1 MTNCNTQQPPHAGQF
16 FVPSFPSIG
25 DLPNE
30 NFVDTHEYFDECDD
44 QDEFDSLDETV
55 AEPESARSV
64 ALKHADQKTSNV
76 VLHESHRQD
85 LERSGLSPEMI
96 SAMACKSASGTSISQ
111 SVYKNEY
118 ENVSDAWNRAGG
130 YVIPYIDSE
139 GKVVARR
146 WKMFWNQRDTGKPK
160 YFSVSGADT
169 HLYVPPGFDAIYSAT
184 DYLIITEGEK
194 KAAKAVQEGFPCV
207 AIAGV
212 DMWADST
219 ARRTEMANHQSRS
232 PSTPLLK
239 RLADLATDRKCLV
252 VFDSDARENYQ
263 VRGARRRLKDALL
276 FQAADWT
283 REMDLPVLKQADAL
297 KMGLDDLLVHP
308 EGRAQLESAIKAML
322 GMETQRLTP
331 LYQLPY
337 GKFAESTLYYT
348 VPNLSPRDNFGPSCI
363 FKDTVVENSEGVKTV
378 VTKEICSTRVWLS
391 RVIHSADED
400 GDTLYELSFVP
411 HTKRYP
417 ERLVGGCELLKLSQ
431 AKEDLL
437 GNRGAMVEGKYR
449 SSLEN
454 FLVDCQKYGP
464 SAKLVR
470 ITQGTR
476 QRGWRGEGDAAAFV
490 MASKVVTATAVSRE
504 DDPDAPLIPIPS
516 GSDDTLRH
524 ALKVAGDGEL
534 WQRAIIT
541 HILPSPVATMYFAAG
556 LAGLLRY
563 WCAGS
568 ENFIVHLYG
577 ASSGGKTTVLKAAAS
592 AWGNPK
598 RLIDTWKATSNGI
611 ERKAVGRNDM
621 AMFLDEAGMADE
633 HCLVDSIYSI
643 GNGSEK
649 IRATRDV
656 RERKASQFRL
666 VALSTGEKQLVR
678 GTKFAGQ
685 EVRAIELRTDQTGH
699 ALMQTIHSAEEAEE
713 LVKVLDANYGHAIEP
728 MIRGILSL
736 VAKEPLAIQTIWER
750 RTEDIRSQIDKA
762 VPPHIM
768 RRVKHFGLCLAAID
782 LFLKFVLQNV
792 EDEIED
798 FSMRMTR
805 NVVKHMAQLDT
816 DQFAQGETIGIL
828 QKLMDQLAA
837 CQSKFVNTNRPAP
850 SPVPSELYGSIE
862 GSLCFVIPGKLGEMM
877 KPYDTTRTVQALESI
892 DALVVKS
899 AKKKKTVSHRI
910 LLARPDCYVIDIEKV
925 ESVLY
930 KDD

>member
-1 MTNCNTQQPPHAGQF
+1 MTNCNTQQPPDAGQF
-16 FVPSFPSIG
+16 FVPSSPSISIG

-30 NFVDTHEYFDECDD
+30 YCDECDD
-44 QDEFDSLDETV
+44 QEEFDSLDEAV
-55 AEPESARSV
+55 AEPEPESAPSQPLNSADLKASTSV
-64 ALKHADQKTSNV
+64 LYV
-76 VLHESHRQD
+76 SHRQD

-169 HLYVPPGFDAIYSAT
+169 HLYVPPGFDAVYAAT

-212 DMWADST
+212 DMWSDST
-219 ARRTEMANHQSRS
+219 ARRTEKANHQSMS
-232 PSTPLLK
+232 PATPLLK
-239 RLADLATDRKCLV
+239 RLAELATKRKCLV
-252 VFDSDARENYQ
+252 VFDSDAREKYQ
-263 VRGARRRLKDALL
+263 VLGARRRLKDALL
-276 FQAADWT
+276 FQAADWV
-283 REMDLPVLKQADAL
+283 REMDLPVPEQAGEA
-297 KMGLDDLLVHP
+297 KVGLDDLLVYP
-308 EGRAQLESAIKAML
+308 GGTAQLDSAIKSLL
-322 GMETQRLTP
+322 GMQTQSLTP
-331 LYQLPY
+331 IYQLPH
-337 GKFAESTLYYT
+337 GKFGDRVLYYI
-348 VPNLSPRDNFGPSCI
+348 VPNLSPRDHFGSSNI
-363 FKDTVVENSEGVKTV
+363 TKDVVEYDGEGGRVV

-411 HTKRYP
+411 HTKRHP
-417 ERLVGGCELLKLSQ
+417 ERIVGGCELLKLSQ

-449 SSLEN
+449 SNLEN

-490 MASKVVTATAVSRE
+490 MASKVVTSNAVSRE

-524 ALKVAGDGEL
+524 ALKVAGDEQL
-534 WQRAIIT
+534 WRRAIIT
-541 HILPSPVATMYFAAG
+541 HILPSPVAMMYFAAG

-568 ENFIVHLYG
+568 ENFIMHLYG

-713 LVKVLDANYGHAIEP
+713 LVKVLEANYGHAIEP

-736 VAKEPLAIQTIWER
+736 VSKEPLAIQTIWER
-750 RTEDIRSQIDKA
+750 RTDGIRSHIDRA

-782 LFLKFVLQNV
+782 LFLKFVLQYE

-805 NVVKHMAQLDT
+805 MIVTHMAQLDT
-816 DQFAQGETIGIL
+816 DQFAQGELREHVLDIL
-828 QKLMDQLAA
+828 THAR
-837 CQSKFVNTNRPAP
+837 N
-850 SPVPSELYGSIE
+850 YG
-862 GSLCFVIPGKLGEMM
+862 VV
-877 KPYDTTRTVQALESI
+877 TTQDFGCIWEYLRLE
-892 DALVVKS
+892 
-899 AKKKKTVSHRI
+899 
-910 LLARPDCYVIDIEKV
+910 E
-925 ESVLY
+925 
-930 KDD
+930 

>member
-30 NFVDTHEYFDECDD
+30 NFVDTHEYFDECND
-44 QDEFDSLDETV
+44 QDEFDSLDDAVAETV
-55 AEPESARSV
+55 SAPSQPLNSADLKASTSV
-64 ALKHADQKTSNV
+64 LYV
-76 VLHESHRQD
+76 SHRQD

-169 HLYVPPGFDAIYSAT
+169 HLYVPPGFDAVYAAT

-212 DMWADST
+212 DMWSDST
-219 ARRTEMANHQSRS
+219 ARRTEKANHQSMS
-232 PSTPLLK
+232 PATPLLK
-239 RLADLATDRKCLV
+239 RLAELATKRKCLV
-252 VFDSDARENYQ
+252 VFDSDAREKYQ
-263 VRGARRRLKDALL
+263 VLGVRRRLKDALL
-276 FQAADWT
+276 FQAADWV
-283 REMDLPVLKQADAL
+283 REMDLPVPEQAGEA
-297 KMGLDDLLVHP
+297 KVGLDDLLVYP
-308 EGRAQLESAIKAML
+308 GGTAQLDSAIKSLL
-322 GMETQRLTP
+322 GMQTQSLTP
-331 LYQLPY
+331 IYQLPH
-337 GKFAESTLYYT
+337 GKFGDRVLYYI
-348 VPNLSPRDNFGPSCI
+348 VPNLSPRDHFGSSNI
-363 FKDTVVENSEGVKTV
+363 TKDVVEYDGEGGRVV

-411 HTKRYP
+411 HTKRHP
-417 ERLVGGCELLKLSQ
+417 ERIVGGCELLKLSQ

-449 SSLEN
+449 SNLEN

-490 MASKVVTATAVSRE
+490 MASKVVTSNAVSRE

-524 ALKVAGDGEL
+524 ALKVAGDEQL
-534 WQRAIIT
+534 WRRAIIT
-541 HILPSPVATMYFAAG
+541 HILPSPVAMMYFAAG

-568 ENFIVHLYG
+568 ENFIMHLYG

-713 LVKVLDANYGHAIEP
+713 LVKVLEANYGHAIEP

-736 VAKEPLAIQTIWER
+736 VSKEPLAIQTIWER
-750 RTEDIRSQIDKA
+750 RTDGIRSHIDRA

-782 LFLKFVLQNV
+782 LFLKFVLQYE

-805 NVVKHMAQLDT
+805 MIVTHMAQLDT
-816 DQFAQGETIGIL
+816 DQFAQGETNGIL
-828 QKLMDQLAA
+828 QQFMDQLAS
-837 CQSKFVNTNRPAP
+837 CQRNFVDTVRAP
-850 SPVPSELYGSIE
+850 HSPPPTELYGSIE
-862 GSLCFVIPGKLGEMM
+862 GTLCFVIPTKLGEMM
-877 KPYDTTRTVQALESI
+877 KPYDKTRTRQALESI
-892 DALVVKS
+892 DALVTKS
-899 AKKKKTVSHRI
+899 AKKKTVSHRI
-910 LLARPDCYVIDIEKV
+910 FGARPDCYVIDIEKI
-925 ESVLY
+925 ERVLY

>member
-16 FVPSFPSIG
+16 FVPSSPSIG

-30 NFVDTHEYFDECDD
+30 YCDECDD
-44 QDEFDSLDETV
+44 QEEFDSLDEAV
-55 AEPESARSV
+55 AEPEPEPESAPSQPLNSADLKASTSV
-64 ALKHADQKTSNV
+64 LYV
-76 VLHESHRQD
+76 SHRQD

-169 HLYVPPGFDAIYSAT
+169 HLYVPPGFDAVYAAT

-219 ARRTEMANHQSRS
+219 ALRTEKANHQSRS

-252 VFDSDARENYQ
+252 VFDSDAREKYQ

-276 FQAADWT
+276 FQATNWA
-283 REMDLPVLKQADAL
+283 REMDLPVPEQAGEA
-297 KMGLDDLLVHP
+297 KVGLDDLLVYP
-308 EGRAQLESAIKAML
+308 GGRVQLESAIKSLL
-322 GMETQRLTP
+322 GMQPQSLAPIYRLP
-331 LYQLPY
+331 H
-337 GKFAESTLYYT
+337 GKFGDRVLYYT
-348 VPNLSPRDNFGPSCI
+348 VPNLSPRDHFGSSNI
-363 FKDTVVENSEGVKTV
+363 TKDVVEYDGEGGRVV

-524 ALKVAGDGEL
+524 ALKVAGDEQL
-534 WQRAIIT
+534 WRRAIIT
-541 HILPSPVATMYFAAG
+541 HILPAPVAMMYFAAG

-633 HCLVDSIYSI
+633 QCLVDSIYSI

-678 GTKFAGQ
+678 GTKFTGQ

-699 ALMQTIHSAEEAEE
+699 ELMPTIHSAEEAES
-713 LVKVLDANYGHAIEP
+713 LVKVLEANYGHAIEP

-736 VAKEPLAIQTIWER
+736 VAREQLAIQTIWER
-750 RTEDIRSQIDKA
+750 RTDGIRSQIDKA

-782 LFLKFVLQNV
+782 LFLKFVLQNDD
-792 EDEIED
+792 DEIED

-805 NVVKHMAQLDT
+805 VIVKHMAQLDT
-816 DQFAQGETIGIL
+816 DQFAEGETNGIL
-828 QKLMDQLAA
+828 QQFMDQLASR
-837 CQSKFVNTNRPAP
+837 QRNFVDTVRAP
-850 SPVPSELYGSIE
+850 HSPPPTDLYGSIE
-862 GSLCFVIPGKLGEMM
+862 GPLCFVIPTKLGEMM
-877 KPYDTTRTVQALESI
+877 KPYDTARTVRALESI
-892 DALVVKS
+892 DALVIKNS
-899 AKKKKTVSHRI
+899 KKKKTISHRI
-910 LLARPDCYVIDIEKV
+910 LGTRPNCYVIDIEKI

>member
-1 MTNCNTQQPPHAGQF
+1 MTNCNTQQPQNVGQS
-16 FVPSFPSIG
+16 FVPSSIYIG

-30 NFVDTHEYFDECDD
+30 NFDECDN
-44 QDEFDSLDETV
+44 QDEFDSLDEAV
-55 AEPESARSV
+55 AEPESAPSQPTNPADLKASTSV
-64 ALKHADQKTSNV
+64 LY
-76 VLHESHRQD
+76 ESHRQD

-96 SAMACKSASGTSISQ
+96 SVMACSSASGTSISQ
-111 SVYKNEY
+111 SVYQNEDEY
-118 ENVSDAWNRAGG
+118 VSDAWNRAGG
-130 YVIPYIDSE
+130 YVIPYFDRD

-146 WKMFWNQRDTGKPK
+146 WKMFWDPRDTKQPK
-160 YFSVSGADT
+160 YLSVRDADT
-169 HLYVPPGFDAIYSAT
+169 HLYVPPGFDAVYSKT

-219 ARRTEMANHQSRS
+219 ARRTEKANHLPMS
-232 PSTPLLK
+232 PATLLLK
-239 RLADLATDRKCLV
+239 RLAELATKRKCLV
-252 VFDSDARENYQ
+252 VFDSDASEKYQ

-276 FQAADWT
+276 FQAADWA
-283 REMDLPVLKQADAL
+283 REMDLPVPEQAGEA
-297 KMGLDDLLVHP
+297 KVGLDDLLVYP
-308 EGRAQLESAIKAML
+308 GGRGQLESAIKSLL
-322 GMETQRLTP
+322 GMQPQSLAPIYRLP
-331 LYQLPY
+331 H
-337 GKFAESTLYYT
+337 GKFGDRVLYYI
-348 VPNLSPRDNFGPSCI
+348 VPNLSPRDHFGSSNI
-363 FKDTVVENSEGVKTV
+363 TKEVVEYDGEGGRVV

-411 HTKRYP
+411 HTKRHP
-417 ERLVGGCELLKLSQ
+417 ERIVGGCELLKLSQ
-431 AKEDLL
+431 SKEDLL

-449 SSLEN
+449 SNLEN

-464 SAKLVR
+464 SSKLVR

-476 QRGWRGEGDAAAFV
+476 QRGWRGEGEAAAFV

-524 ALKVAGDGEL
+524 ALKVAGDEHL
-534 WQRAIIT
+534 WRRAIIT
-541 HILPSPVATMYFAAG
+541 HILPAPVAMMYFAAG

-568 ENFIVHLYG
+568 ENFIMHLYG

-633 HCLVDSIYSI
+633 QCLVDSIYSI

-699 ALMQTIHSAEEAEE
+699 ALMPTIHSAEEAEE
-713 LVKVLDANYGHAIEP
+713 LVKVLEANYGHAIEP

-736 VAKEPLAIQTIWER
+736 VATEPLAIQSIWER
-750 RTEDIRSQIDKA
+750 RTEDIRNQIDKA

-782 LFLKFVLQNV
+782 LFLKFILQND

-816 DQFAQGETIGIL
+816 DQFGQGETIGIL
-828 QKLMDQLAA
+828 QTFMDQLAA
-837 CQSKFVNTNRPAP
+837 CQSKFVNTNRAP
-850 SPVPSELYGSIE
+850 HSPPPTELYGSIE
-862 GSLCFVIPGKLGEMM
+862 GSLCFVIPTKLSEMM
-877 KPYDTTRTVQALESI
+877 KPYDKTRTVQALESI
-892 DALVVKS
+892 DALVIKN
-899 AKKKKTVSHRI
+899 AKKRTVSHRI
-910 LLARPDCYVIDIEKV
+910 LGARPDCYVIDIEKI